1 MVTTSV
7 FPSVWGCQICVFHDI
22 KNNSQLQPKS
32 CSKQGYGWPPLMPR
46 IGVYVCH
53 CGLNIAGVVDVEKV
67 TKYAKGLPDVAVA
80 KHYAYMCS
88 EPGQRMIH
96 DDIKAHSLDR
106 IVIATCSPRMHEETF
121 RKAVAEAGL
130 NPYLVE
136 IVNLRE
142 HVSWPHNDEPEKAT
156 EKAKALV
163 RMGIAHVKLLEPLQ
177 KRRASVEKSVLVV
190 GGGIAGI
197 QASLDLANASFKVYL
212 VEKTPSIGGRMAQLD
227 KTFPTLDCSA
237 CILTPKMVDVA
248 KHPNVTLL
256 TNSEVE
262 SVKGFVGNYEISI
275 LKSPRY
281 VDEDKCVGCE
291 LCMKV
296 CPVKIPDKFNENLSK
311 TRAISIYSSHAVPKV
326 ATIDPNYCLR
336 LKTKKEGV
344 CGKCVQAC
352 EAKAINFEQQPEAIQ
367 LKVGGVVV
375 AVGSE
380 VFNAS
385 KMPEFGYGR
394 FPNVIS
400 NIEFERISDA
410 SGPTRGKILCPK
422 TSQPPKSVVFVQCV
436 GSRDIR
442 FHEYCCR
449 VGCMVSLKQ
458 AILAREKLGK
468 DMSIYVCFN
477 DLRSFGKG
485 YEEFY
490 RRARD
495 LDVNFV
501 AGIPSDIRMAVDGS
515 LYFDVFERGTNKL
528 LEMRADLVVLA
539 NGLVPSN
546 DIAKINELFHASRSA
561 DGFLLE
567 AHPKLRPLECST
579 AGIFLAGA
587 CQGPKDIPDTVAQAS
602 GAAAKAVD
610 LLSSGEIEIEPLKAV
625 VDEDLCSGCR
635 VCESLCPF
643 SAIKMKTEDEEKLSA
658 EVIEAMC
665 EGCGLCSAACPTG
678 AIKIQ
683 QYGNKQVLAQVDAA
697 FAEAEAKGGS

>member
-1 MVTTSV
+1 MFQT
-7 FPSVWGCQICVFHDI
+7 GL
-22 KNNSQLQPKS
+22 QLATR
-32 CSKQGYGWPPLMPR
+32 MTR

-53 CGLNIAGVVDVEKV
+53 CGLNIAGTVDVEKV
-67 TKYAKGLPDVAVA
+67 AEYAKTLPDIVVA
-80 KHYAYMCS
+80 KHYTYMCS
-88 EPGQRMIH
+88 EPGQRMIQ
-96 DDIKAHSLDR
+96 DDIKALKLDR

-130 NPYLVE
+130 NPYLLE

-142 HVSWPHNDEPEKAT
+142 HVSWPHSEEPEKAT

-163 RMGIAHVKLLEPLQ
+163 RMGVARVKLLEPLE
-177 KRRASVEKSVLVV
+177 KRRVSIFKDVLVV

-197 QASLDLANASFKVYL
+197 QASLDLANAGFKVYL
-212 VEKTPSIGGRMAQLD
+212 VEKAPSIGGRMAQLD

-262 SVKGFVGNYEISI
+262 SVKGFVGNYEVAIV
-275 LKSPRY
+275 KKPRY
-281 VDEDKCVGCE
+281 VDGDKCVGCE
-291 LCMKV
+291 LCTKV
-296 CPVKIPDKFNENLSK
+296 CPVKVPDKFNERLGK

-326 ATIDPNYCLR
+326 ATIDPDFCLR
-336 LKTKKEGV
+336 LKTKKKDV
-344 CGKCVQAC
+344 CGKCAQAC
-352 EAKAINFEQQPEAIQ
+352 EAKAINFEQQPETVQ
-367 LKVGGVVV
+367 LKIGGVII

-380 VFNAS
+380 VFDAS
-385 KMPEFGYGR
+385 RMPEYGYGR

-410 SGPTRGKILCPK
+410 SGPTNGKILSPN
-422 TSQPPKSVVFVQCV
+422 TGQPPRTVVFVQCV
-436 GSRDIR
+436 GSRDKR

-458 AILAREKLGK
+458 AILVREKMGR
-468 DMSIYVCFN
+468 DVNIYVCFN

-495 LDVNFV
+495 LDINFV
-501 AGIPSDIRMAVDGS
+501 AGIPSDVRMASDGS
-515 LYFDVFERGTNKL
+515 LYFDVFERGTSKL
-528 LEMRADLVVLA
+528 LEMHSDMVVLA
-539 NGLVPSN
+539 NGLVPSS
-546 DIAKINELFHASRSA
+546 DITEINKLFHASRSA

-602 GAAAKAVD
+602 GAAAKAMD
-610 LLSSGEIEIEPLKAV
+610 LLASGEIELEPLKAV

-643 SAIKMKTEDEEKLSA
+643 SAIEMKRETKIDEEKLRA
-658 EVIEAMC
+658 EVVEAMC
-665 EGCGLCSAACPTG
+665 QGCGLCSAACPTG

-683 QYGNKQVLAQVDAA
+683 QYSNKQVLAQVDAA
-697 FAEAEAKGGS
+697 LAETKGGN

>member
-1 MVTTSV
+1 
-7 FPSVWGCQICVFHDI
+7 
-22 KNNSQLQPKS
+22 
-32 CSKQGYGWPPLMPR
+32 MPR

-53 CGLNIAGVVDVEKV
+53 CGLNIAGVVNVEKV
-67 TKYAKGLPDVAVA
+67 TEYAAGLPDVAVA
-80 KHYAYMCS
+80 KHYTYMCS
-88 EPGQRMIH
+88 DAGQRMIQE
-96 DDIKAHSLDR
+96 DIKAHKLNR

-121 RKAVAEAGL
+121 RKAVAEARL

-142 HVSWPHNDEPEKAT
+142 QVSWPHAYEPEKAT

-163 RMGIAHVKLLEPLQ
+163 RMGVARVKLLEPLK
-177 KRRASVEKSVLVV
+177 KRTVSVEKNVLVV

-197 QASLDLANASFKVYL
+197 QASLDLANAGFPVYL
-212 VEKTPSIGGRMAQLD
+212 VEKEPSIGGRMAQLD

-248 KHPNVTLL
+248 KHPNITLL
-256 TNSEVE
+256 TNSEVAA
-262 SVKGFVGNYEISI
+262 VKGFVGNYEVSI
-275 LKSPRY
+275 IKNPRY
-281 VDEDKCVGCE
+281 VDESKCVGCE
-291 LCMKV
+291 LCTQV
-296 CPVKIPDKFNENLSK
+296 CPVKVSDKFNEKLSK
-311 TRAISIYSSHAVPKV
+311 TKAISIYSSHAVPKV
-326 ATIDPNYCLR
+326 ATIDSNYCLR
-336 LKTKKEGV
+336 LKTKSKEV
-344 CGKCVQAC
+344 CGKCIQAC
-352 EAKAINFEQQPEAIQ
+352 EARAIDFDQQSETVEV
-367 LKVGGVVV
+367 KVGGVVV

-380 VFNAS
+380 VFDAS
-385 KMPEFGYGR
+385 QMGEYGYGR

-410 SGPTRGKILCPK
+410 SGPTSGKIVSPK
-422 TSQPPKSVVFVQCV
+422 SNQPPKSIVFVQCV
-436 GSRDIR
+436 GSRDKR

-449 VGCMVSLKQ
+449 VGCMVTLKQ
-458 AILAREKLGK
+458 AILAREKLGE
-468 DMSIYVCFN
+468 DVCIFVCFN

-501 AGIPSDIRMAVDGS
+501 AGVPSDVRMAADGS
-515 LYFDVFERGTNKL
+515 LYFDVFERGTGKL
-528 LEMRADLVVLA
+528 LEMHADLVVLA
-539 NGLVPSN
+539 NGLVPSK
-546 DIAKINELFHASRSA
+546 DIVKINELFHASRSA

-567 AHPKLRPLECST
+567 AHPKLRPLESST

-602 GAAAKAVD
+602 GAAAKVVD
-610 LLSSGEIEIEPLKAV
+610 LLSKGELELEPLRAV

-643 SAIKMKTEDEEKLSA
+643 SAIEVKKEVKKGSEKLKA

-665 EGCGLCSAACPTG
+665 QGCGLCGAACPTG

-683 QYGNKQVLAQVDAA
+683 QYSKEQIVAQVDAA
-697 FAEAEAKGGS
+697 LAEVEATGGSKH

>member
-1 MVTTSV
+1 
-7 FPSVWGCQICVFHDI
+7 
-22 KNNSQLQPKS
+22 
-32 CSKQGYGWPPLMPR
+32 MPR

-67 TKYAKGLPDVAVA
+67 TKYAASIPDVAVA
-80 KHYAYMCS
+80 KHYTYMCS
-88 EPGQRMIH
+88 DAGQRMIQE
-96 DDIKAHSLDR
+96 DIKTHKLNR

-121 RKAVAEAGL
+121 RKAVAEAKL

-142 HVSWPHNDEPEKAT
+142 QVSWPHAYEPEKAT
-156 EKAKALV
+156 EKARALV
-163 RMGIAHVKLLEPLQ
+163 RMGVARVKLLEPLK
-177 KRRASVEKSVLVV
+177 KRTVSVEKNVLVM

-197 QASLDLANASFKVYL
+197 QASLDLANAGFQVFL
-212 VEKTPSIGGRMAQLD
+212 VEKEPSIGGRMAQLD

-248 KHPNVTLL
+248 KHPNITLL
-256 TNSEVE
+256 TNSEVAA
-262 SVKGFVGNYEISI
+262 VKGFVGNYEVSI
-275 LKSPRY
+275 VKNARY
-281 VDEDKCVGCE
+281 VDENKCVGCE
-291 LCMKV
+291 LCTQV
-296 CPVKIPDKFNENLSK
+296 CPVKIPDKFNEKLSK
-311 TRAISIYSSHAVPKV
+311 TKAISIYSSHAVPKV
-326 ATIDPNYCLR
+326 ATIDPDYCLR
-336 LKTKKEGV
+336 LKTKNKEV

-352 EAKAINFEQQPEAIQ
+352 EAKAINFDQQPETVEV
-367 LKVGGVVV
+367 KVGAVVV

-380 VFNAS
+380 VFDAS
-385 KMPEFGYGR
+385 QMGEYGYGR
-394 FPNVIS
+394 FPNIIS

-410 SGPTRGKILCPK
+410 SGPTNGKIISPK
-422 TSQPPKSVVFVQCV
+422 SSQPPKSIVFVQCV
-436 GSRDIR
+436 GSRDKR

-449 VGCMVSLKQ
+449 VGCIVTLKQ
-458 AILAREKLGK
+458 AILAREKLGEGV
-468 DMSIYVCFN
+468 SIYVCFN

-501 AGIPSDIRMAVDGS
+501 AGVPSDVRMAVDGS
-515 LYFDVFERGTNKL
+515 LYFDVFERGTGKL
-528 LEMRADLVVLA
+528 LEMHADLIVLA
-539 NGLVPSN
+539 NGLVPSK
-546 DIAKINELFHASRSA
+546 DIVKINELFHASRSA

-567 AHPKLRPLECST
+567 AHPKLRPLESST

-602 GAAAKAVD
+602 GAAAKVVD
-610 LLSSGEIEIEPLKAV
+610 LLSKGELELEPLKAV

-643 SAIKMKTEDEEKLSA
+643 VAIEVKKEGRKGSEKLKA

-665 EGCGLCSAACPTG
+665 QGCGLCSAACPTG

-683 QYGNKQVLAQVDAA
+683 QYSKEQVLAQVDAA
-697 FAEAEAKGGS
+697 LTETETTGGSKR